1 MVRHGA
7 NQSIHCHMGRCRT
20 CNWKIL
26 MEEIWLMPGCSKL
39 KRPHKNAYN
48 HMVEISGVS
57 NIKCWYPHIWTSI
70 PLPVL
75 VGFIWCRWTTTQTA
89 TLRGNGNRMDPMSW
103 LLQRLACCPSQIGS
117 ADFSTNK
124 QRLLEISIGC
134 SIWVPKMKVIAQWRL
149 DIQWWKAVH
158 L

>member
-89 TLRGNGNRMDPMSW
+89 TLTATEWTPCLGSSRGW
-103 LLQRLACCPSQIGS
+103 LGVLPVQLI
-117 ADFSTNK
+117 FYTNK
-124 QRLLEISIGC
+124 QRLLETSIGC
-134 SIWVPKMKVIAQWRL
+134 SIWVPKMKMIAQWRL
-149 DIQWWKAVH
+149 DIQWWKTVH